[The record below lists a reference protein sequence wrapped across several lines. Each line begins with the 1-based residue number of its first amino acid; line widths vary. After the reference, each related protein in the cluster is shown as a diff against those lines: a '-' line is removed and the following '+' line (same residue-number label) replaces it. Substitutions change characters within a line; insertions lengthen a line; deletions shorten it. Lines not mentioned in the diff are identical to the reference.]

1 MSLTWWLLEF
11 KLICNMSYCYKY
23 VLYVVVERQI
33 LHVWKKQISLWC
45 CCSEVLMSSNS
56 HQKYVYTVCF

>member
-1 MSLTWWLLEF
+1 MSLPWWFLEF
-11 KLICNMSYCYKY
+11 KLICNVSYCYKY

-33 LHVWKKQISLWC
+33 LYTCMFV
-45 CCSEVLMSSNS
+45 VLLLSMSSNR